1 MTAYDS
7 YQEIEILTA
16 DPMKLIALLYRGALD
31 SVRAAREH
39 LRAGEIAER
48 GRAVSK
54 AAAILVELASSL
66 DHDRGGDLSRRLAAL
81 YDYMQSRLNEGN
93 FTQADAPFADVEN
106 VLSELLE
113 GWVGCSVPEREIENR
128 EELEPVSCLC

>member
-93 FTQADAPFADVEN
+93 FAQADAPFADVEN

-113 GWVGCSVPEREIENR
+113 GWVGCSVPERE
-128 EELEPVSCLC
+128 

>member
-7 YQEIEILTA
+7 DQEIEILTA

-93 FTQADAPFADVEN
+93 FAQADAPFVDVEN

-113 GWVGCSVPEREIENR
+113 GWIGCSVPEREIENR